1 MKNAAINDTISVD
14 ISIVYCTEGVSF
26 MNKFRKLLIFIL
38 ALTMMANV
46 VGCGKEV
53 TEEESKD
60 TTTDEEIIS
69 REEFDGFDKYE
80 KKKIR
85 MGDFVFEIPEYWEKE
100 KHDTSNGYEYRD
112 LYAEKEDDRIVM
124 LEISLWYDDQDE
136 VTYDLLVDDSD
147 NVIAGLEQSHDGYAE
162 LRGDFETK
170 NNLKGRMFEF
180 SGEMTDGFF
189 VSYDFDG
196 LYSIIP
202 SYRDNSWLYI
212 KLYVSEDSNY
222 TYENDYKQIIEN
234 IKYDPKKE
242 TQKTKK
248 KTTTSKKKSE
258 ESKEDTVISQD
269 SELFQNMLKMD
280 DYQRSDF
287 AKEYRGATIE
297 FDGSIDYDV
306 NHKDYKTRF
315 DILATYGDYDENHQV
330 GPTFR
335 FQNYSAAQLA
345 DDYSLYGLPY
355 YLKTGHNVHIK
366 AIIKECS
373 SDTGVFDLEPIAIK
387 ER

>member
-1 MKNAAINDTISVD
+1 
-14 ISIVYCTEGVSF
+14 
-26 MNKFRKLLIFIL
+26 MNKFRKLLIFLL
-38 ALTMMANV
+38 AFTTMANV
-46 VGCGKEV
+46 AGCGKEV
-53 TEEESKD
+53 AEEKTED
-60 TTTDEEIIS
+60 ATTDEEIIS

-80 KKKIR
+80 KKNVRI
-85 MGDFVFEIPEYWEKE
+85 GNFVFSIPGYWEE
-100 KHDTSNGYEYRD
+100 GDNTDADGYECHQY
-112 LYAEKEDDRIVM
+112 YAETGEKTVM
-124 LEISLWYDDQDE
+124 LEISLSRDNEDK
-136 VTYDLLVDDSD
+136 VTYDALVKDDD
-147 NVIAGLEQSHDGYAE
+147 NMIAVIEDMVDGYA
-162 LRGDFETK
+162 DFSEDFK
-170 NNLKGRMFEF
+170 IQENIMGRTYEF
-180 SGEMTDGFF
+180 SGDIGSIDVE
-189 VSYDFDG
+189 G
-196 LYSIIP
+196 LYSVIP
-202 SYRDNSWLYI
+202 SSKDNSWLFVN
-212 KLYVSEDSNY
+212 LFESNESDY
-222 TYENDYKQIIEN
+222 TYKNDYKQIIEN

-242 TQKTKK
+242 TQKAKK

-315 DILATYGDYDENHQV
+315 DILASYGDYDENHQV

-355 YLKTGHNVHIK
+355 YLKAGHNVHIK
-366 AIIKECS
+366 AIIKECN
-373 SDTGVFDLEPIAIK
+373 SDTGVFDLEPVAIK